1 MSALSITVSPS
12 YCGQRNLAELALP
25 DNVPVLTEASQ
36 HRDTASSLTDPQVCQ
51 FAVLVTFSLI
61 HVIVYVCTL
70 TLLLGIYMAGVCV
83 IFPFSVSLMECLL
96 VCVVDENVHSCKLC
110 FLCYCRK

>member
-1 MSALSITVSPS
+1 MSPS
-12 YCGQRNLAELALP
+12 YSGQRNLAELALP

-61 HVIVYVCTL
+61 HVIVYVYLAITVRYL
-70 TLLLGIYMAGVCV
+70 HGSVYMCDLP
-83 IFPFSVSLMECLL
+83 IFS
-96 VCVVDENVHSCKLC
+96 
-110 FLCYCRK
+110 